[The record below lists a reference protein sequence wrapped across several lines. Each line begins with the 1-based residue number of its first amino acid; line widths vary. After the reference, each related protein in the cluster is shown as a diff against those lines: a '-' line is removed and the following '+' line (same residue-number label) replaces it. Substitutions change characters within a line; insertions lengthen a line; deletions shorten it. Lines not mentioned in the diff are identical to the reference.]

1 MIGVVGF
8 RHGGVGGT
16 TQRDQAAIQLR
27 RAPGAAAEIRT
38 VFEAEGAAAAA
49 ACLRVGVMP
58 GGCSGFKYALSIE
71 DQPAEDDRVIE
82 SEGVRLFVD
91 GFSGQYLNGV
101 TIGYMATM
109 QSSGFTFEN
118 PNATGG
124 CGCGSSFTV

>member
-1 MIGVVGF
+1 VGA
-8 RHGGVGGT
+8 
-16 TQRDQAAIQLR
+16 TQHDQTASQLTLT
-27 RAPGAAAEIRT
+27 PEAAEQVRK
-38 VFEAEGAAAAA
+38 VFEAEGAPAATAG
-49 ACLRVGVMP
+49 LRVGVMP

-71 DQPAEDDRVIE
+71 DRPAEDDMVVE

-101 TIGYMATM
+101 TIGYLVTM

>member
-1 MIGVVGF
+1 V
-8 RHGGVGGT
+8 GT
-16 TQRDQAAIQLR
+16 TQRDQAAIQVTLT
-27 RAPGAAAEIRT
+27 PEAAEQVRK
-38 VFEAEGAAAAA
+38 VFEVEGAAAATA
-49 ACLRVGVMP
+49 GLRVGVMP

-71 DQPAEDDRVIE
+71 DQPAEDDLVIE

-109 QSSGFTFEN
+109 QSSGFTFDN

-124 CGCGSSFTV
+124 CGCGSSFAV

>member
-1 MIGVVGF
+1 VGA
-8 RHGGVGGT
+8 
-16 TQRDQAAIQLR
+16 TQHDQTAIQLTLT
-27 RAPGAAAEIRT
+27 PEAAEQVRK
-38 VFEAEGAAAAA
+38 VFEAEGAPAATAG
-49 ACLRVGVMP
+49 LRVGVMP

-71 DQPAEDDRVIE
+71 DRPAEDDMVVE

-101 TIGYMATM
+101 TIGYLVTM